1 VGCSVTPLGKDT
13 LDRPHPADPSLPS
26 VLSHQAG
33 AVVKQE
39 GKPNDLIERIRKTS
53 FFEPILDQLEVLMDP
68 ATFFGRSP
76 EIVDE
81 VLEFDV
87 KPALEKYESA
97 IGRIGDADLSV

>member
-1 VGCSVTPLGKDT
+1 
-13 LDRPHPADPSLPS
+13 
-26 VLSHQAG
+26 
-33 AVVKQE
+33 
-39 GKPNDLIERIRKTS
+39 
-53 FFEPILDQLEVLMDP
+53 MDP

-87 KPALEKYESA
+87 QPALQKYESA